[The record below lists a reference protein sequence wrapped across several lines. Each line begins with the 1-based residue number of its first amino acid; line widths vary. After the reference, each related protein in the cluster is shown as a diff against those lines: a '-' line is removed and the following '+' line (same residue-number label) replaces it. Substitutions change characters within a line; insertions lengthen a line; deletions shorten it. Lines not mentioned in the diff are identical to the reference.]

1 MNNLSTF
8 SYTKETALSLLPH
21 RPKISNKG
29 TFGKVCVI
37 GGTVNMS
44 GAAYFAAKAAYRTGA
59 GLVEIL
65 TEENNRIILGTLI
78 PEAIITTYK
87 TGEFHSEK
95 ISLAL
100 ERADALVIGCGLG
113 KSDTAKKLLRFV
125 LENKK
130 NELPVVADADALNI
144 ISEEKELIDLIKGAV
159 ITPHFMEMSR
169 LSGAKLSDI
178 SKNIAKAAD
187 SFAATHNIVCVLKC
201 HNTAVADGNGKVYIN
216 RFGNSGMATGGS
228 GDVLA
233 GIIGGILAQN
243 KRVGLTLFDAA
254 RLGVYLHSRAGD
266 LAAKKL
272 GEYSLMAGD
281 IIRSLPEAIKEHTGC

>member
-1 MNNLSTF
+1 
-8 SYTKETALSLLPH
+8 
-21 RPKISNKG
+21 
-29 TFGKVCVI
+29 
-37 GGTVNMS
+37 
-44 GAAYFAAKAAYRTGA
+44 
-59 GLVEIL
+59 
-65 TEENNRIILGTLI
+65 
-78 PEAIITTYK
+78 
-87 TGEFHSEK
+87 
-95 ISLAL
+95 
-100 ERADALVIGCGLG
+100 
-113 KSDTAKKLLRFV
+113 
-125 LENKK
+125 
-130 NELPVVADADALNI
+130 
-144 ISEEKELIDLIKGAV
+144 
-159 ITPHFMEMSR
+159 MEMSR

-178 SKNIAKAAD
+178 SKNVAKAAD

-243 KRVGLTLFDAA
+243 KRGGLTLFDAA